1 MDPSFCAEW
10 AVAIYGAVRDNGPA
24 MNDHQHDR
32 HSCGCTCAGAHPIDV
47 LSQEHQTILA
57 VLGVMDAHVQTLRS
71 GAPVRADFWQP
82 ALDFLEHFADGCH
95 HAKEEQ
101 LLFAELEKSDFPGIR
116 GPTECM
122 RHEHELGRELWQ
134 RMVRALQVEDGP
146 SLAAAASAYVAL
158 LREHIEKEEEVLFP
172 MARSLLD
179 RTVMQRL
186 SKGFAKVEHLDVG
199 EGEHARY
206 EELACS
212 LVAVHGQ
219 PD

>member
-1 MDPSFCAEW
+1 M
-10 AVAIYGAVRDNGPA
+10 GDNGAA
-24 MNDHQHDR
+24 MSDHQHDR
-32 HSCGCTCAGAHPIDV
+32 HSGGCTCAGVHPIDV

-57 VLGVMDAHVQTLRS
+57 VLEVMDAQAQTLRS

-82 ALDFLEHFADGCH
+82 ALDFLEHYADGCH

-101 LLFAELEKSDFPGIR
+101 LLFAELEKSDFPGMR

-122 RHEHELGRELWQ
+122 RQEHESGRELRQ
-134 RMVRALQVEDGP
+134 RMVRALQVEDGKN
-146 SLAAAASAYVAL
+146 LAAAASAYVSL
-158 LREHIEKEEEVLFP
+158 LREHIEKEEQVLFP

-186 SKGFAKVEHLDVG
+186 SKGFAEVEHLDVG

-206 EELACS
+206 EELASS

-219 PD
+219 PG